1 MPPREQWQLS
11 GSAAELYE
19 RYPAQY
25 ILGPWA
31 PGLVALAHIQLGER
45 VLDLACGTGVVARLA
60 APAVGLTGRVTGVD
74 LNPGMLA
81 VARSLPAPSGP
92 PITWMEGSA
101 VAMNFPSASFDVIVC
116 QQGLQ
121 FFPDRPGAL
130 REMRRV
136 LVPSGRVLLSVWR
149 IMGPY
154 HGAVVDALRQHVGAE
169 AAATFSA
176 SRVGVPDAEELY
188 RLGVEAGF
196 REVAIHPCVMNIRLP
211 ACEGFVLSHLAAT
224 PVARAVAAVSSE
236 ARAALADQVS
246 LALRAYL
253 DGDGLAIADETNV
266 VTALA

>member
-31 PGLVALAHIQLGER
+31 PGLVALAHTYNSGS
-45 VLDLACGTGVVARLA
+45 ACSTW
-60 APAVGLTGRVTGVD
+60 PAVREWSRALLRRPLG
-74 LNPGMLA
+74 
-81 VARSLPAPSGP
+81 
-92 PITWMEGSA
+92 
-101 VAMNFPSASFDVIVC
+101 ASFDVIVC

>member
-1 MPPREQWQLS
+1 
-11 GSAAELYE
+11 
-19 RYPAQY
+19 
-25 ILGPWA
+25 
-31 PGLVALAHIQLGER
+31 
-45 VLDLACGTGVVARLA
+45 
-60 APAVGLTGRVTGVD
+60 
-74 LNPGMLA
+74 
-81 VARSLPAPSGP
+81 
-92 PITWMEGSA
+92 
-101 VAMNFPSASFDVIVC
+101 
-116 QQGLQ
+116 
-121 FFPDRPGAL
+121 
-130 REMRRV
+130 MRRV

>member
-1 MPPREQWQLS
+1 MPPQEQWQLS
-11 GSAAELYE
+11 GRAAELYE
-19 RYPAQY
+19 RYPVQY

-31 PGLVALAHIQLGER
+31 PGLVALAHLQLGER

-60 APAVGLTGRVTGVD
+60 APAVGLTGRVTGLD

-81 VARSLPAPSGP
+81 VARSLPSPSGP
-92 PITWMEGSA
+92 PITWIEGSA
-101 VAMNFPSASFDVIVC
+101 MAMNFPKASFDVILC

-121 FFPDRPGAL
+121 FFPDRPAAL

-136 LVPSGRVLLSVWR
+136 LIPSGRVLLSVWR

-154 HGAVVDALRQHVGAE
+154 HVAVVDALRWHVGAE

-176 SRVGVPDAEELY
+176 SRVVPDAEELS
-188 RLGVEAGF
+188 RLVVEAAF

-211 ACEGFVLSHLAAT
+211 AVEGFVLSHLAAT
-224 PVARAVAAVSSE
+224 PVASAVAAVGSE

-246 LALRAYL
+246 LALRAYV
-253 DGDGLAIADETNV
+253 DGDGLAIPDETNV